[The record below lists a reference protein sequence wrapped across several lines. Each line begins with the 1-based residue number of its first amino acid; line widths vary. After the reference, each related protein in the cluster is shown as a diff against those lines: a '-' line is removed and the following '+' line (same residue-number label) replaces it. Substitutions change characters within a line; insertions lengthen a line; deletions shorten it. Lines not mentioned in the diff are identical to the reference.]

1 MVSDFICLFSFPHVL
16 WITFFFSFKFISS
29 FGCVGSTIILLLSLN
44 GCFGSPKRHTRAIN
58 DPKIVG
64 QATNIIAAKILKGG
78 IENNKNFVFSPFGYS
93 TILTILSDGAGN
105 DTSNDITTVLKHP
118 DNRRIVRDAYKN
130 VIEYFQGSNPH
141 VVPQFR
147 TWFYIYKNNSVD
159 EGYKKLLENNYYVT
173 VKEIDRDSFYDLN
186 EGEQS
191 SAEAE
196 TKESPL
202 KTSPVETKTAEKSSD
217 ASQVTKT
224 LGESGK
230 NNSKDVI
237 DFDTLKAES
246 DPVDETRIDAQ
257 KDASKFDEVVEDR
270 QYVEVP
276 EIKKEIE
283 LENNEEAPSNEDK
296 NGNKHT
302 ASTEAAAT
310 LKIDEP
316 EKFTLPL
323 KQFEEMEIMQA
334 QESRLAKA
342 FGGNDETD
350 GASIISGNSIVGEK
364 ENAVESDADRYES
377 KMMLFNGLYY
387 RGNWATP
394 FQVRMVIGYSFCRM
408 HS

>member
-1 MVSDFICLFSFPHVL
+1 MS
-16 WITFFFSFKFISS
+16 
-29 FGCVGSTIILLLSLN
+29 

-64 QATNIIAAKILKGG
+64 QASNIIAAKILKGG
-78 IENNKNFVFSPFGYS
+78 VENNKNFVFSPFGFS
-93 TILTILSDGAGN
+93 AILTILSEGAGN
-105 DTSNDITTVLKHP
+105 DTDNDINTVLKHP
-118 DNRRIVRDAYKN
+118 DSRQTIRSAYKN
-130 VIEYFQGSNPH
+130 VIEYYQGNNPH

-159 EGYKKLLENNYYVT
+159 EAYKNLLENNYFVT

-186 EGEQS
+186 EEEQLS
-191 SAEAE
+191 QSPE
-196 TKESPL
+196 TKESTP
-202 KTSPVETKTAEKSSD
+202 KSEVKAGSIDD
-217 ASQVTKT
+217 AVPVTKT
-224 LGESGK
+224 VGAVSN

-246 DPVDETRIDAQ
+246 DPVDETRIDDQ

-283 LENNEEAPSNEDK
+283 SEKSEDLSKVKSGEKIDGKVEEKIEEKKENDSDTYKEV
-296 NGNKHT
+296 
-302 ASTEAAAT
+302 AAT
-310 LKIDEP
+310 EGTIKIDEP

-323 KQFEEMEIMQA
+323 ERFAEEMEIMQA
-334 QESRLAKA
+334 QESRLGKA
-342 FGGNDETD
+342 FGGNNEAD
-350 GASIISGNSIVGEK
+350 GTSILSGNSIVGEK
-364 ENAVESDADRYES
+364 DNAAEADKYES

-394 FQVRMVIGYSFCRM
+394 FQVNFYIYIFIFL
-408 HS
+408 